1 MKRYLIISIALLL
14 TFTACTKDTLTR
26 GLYFADTMDGM
37 LYLELQTNEK
47 AVMFFQGGEKEEC
60 KYKISKG
67 QIDILGYASTKINGY
82 THSWWFGGALGKGTI
97 KDGSF
102 TIKSQR
108 TYGPNFEYHYLTF
121 YKH

>member
-14 TFTACTKDTLTR
+14 AFTACTKDTLTR
-26 GLYFADTMDGM
+26 GLYFADTMNGM
-37 LYLELQTNEK
+37 LYLELQTNDK

-67 QIDILGYASTKINGY
+67 QIDLLGSARITINGR
-82 THSWWFGGALGKGTI
+82 TRSWWFGGALGKGTI

-108 TYGPNFEYHYLTF
+108 LYSPELEYYYLTF